1 MGVVEA
7 TVNLPSSARLV
18 GSRTTRAVLG
28 SAALVPGTGVNQIS
42 RTFLIF
48 EEGPLVMRLCAKL
61 MSND

>member
-28 SAALVPGTGVNQIS
+28 SAALVPGTAVNEIS

-48 EEGPLVMRLCAKL
+48 GEGPLVCKV
-61 MSND
+61 NEQ

>member
-28 SAALVPGTGVNQIS
+28 SAALVPSRGVNEIS
-42 RTFLIF
+42 RYFLVF
-48 EEGPLVMRLCAKL
+48 GEALLVCKV
-61 MSND
+61 NDY

>member
-28 SAALVPGTGVNQIS
+28 SAALVPGTGVNEIS
-42 RTFLIF
+42 RTFLMF
-48 EEGPLVMRLCAKL
+48 GEGSLVCKV
-61 MSND
+61 NEQ